1 MFDQSSDQH
10 KTRDE
15 LIHEIESLR
24 SKLAATQH
32 PSQRDASG
40 RMMSPTDTASAP
52 IPSSAA
58 SRHDA
63 RSRHAQLDSQGDA
76 LALAIDRRFAVQ
88 YAVSAALV
96 ESSTRDDLDA
106 VAARV
111 LEVIGRGLG
120 WELGALWTIDRTSGL
135 LHCGSIWLAPG
146 VDGSMFVGACRRQ
159 TLALGVG
166 LPGRV
171 WSDERP
177 AWVEDLAADDNF
189 PRLRA
194 ALDAGLHAAFAF
206 PVRGPSGILGVI
218 EFFSRAMRAPDTV
231 LLHMAI
237 SIGNQVGQVVE
248 RHRAEAAERA
258 SLARQATIIG
268 TALDGIVG
276 MDADGRINEFN
287 PAAERIFGYQR
298 AEVIGRDLAD
308 ALIPAA
314 LRARYRGALA
324 PYLLTGEQHQMDR
337 RMEMTAIRADGS
349 LFPVELAITRI
360 PVDGP
365 PAFVGYIRD
374 ITDRRRSEDELT
386 RLLAREREAREAAE
400 SVSRRIATLQS
411 ITDTALAHLSFDDLI
426 SRLLQRVRVAMEVDN
441 VAIMLPTGEDETL
454 TLRAELGPDEAV
466 ARTVRVPA
474 GRGIAGRIMAERRPV
489 VVDDLNQAD
498 LTNPYLRE
506 HFRSLLGVPLLVEDR
521 VLGVIHVA
529 TLRSRHFS
537 EDDVSLLQLVA
548 DRIAL
553 ALDLSH
559 LYDAERAAR
568 RSAQAAEQRT
578 RALADELAA
587 VIDAIPSG
595 VLVCDAS
602 GQLVRVNRQGAAFL
616 GQSSQ
621 QAALGSLERYATTS
635 SLRYPDGTTIPTAE
649 RPLIQA
655 LRGITRTDFRGMVR
669 HRESGRA
676 MHVQFSFAPIR
687 DGSGA
692 IIGAVA
698 VANDITELYRLERQ
712 KDEFLGIASHE
723 LKTPLTTLKILTQLT
738 RRRLERLNLLETE
751 HTARMDRAIAR
762 IERLVND
769 LLDASRIESG
779 KLALRIE
786 RCDLA
791 EVCRQAI
798 AEQRESAERDI
809 AANLP
814 DAPIWVEADADRIE
828 QVLANLLSNALKY
841 SAPDSPV
848 TLTLETHDGE
858 AIVSVEDQ
866 GVGIPPDAVDHLFER
881 FYRVP
886 GVQVQSGSGVGLGLG
901 LFISREIVERHGGR
915 IWADSVVGVGSV
927 FGLAL
932 PLAMPL
938 SG

>member
-32 PSQRDASG
+32 SAVRDAGS
-40 RMMSPTDTASAP
+40 RLRPPTDTGSAP
-52 IPSSAA
+52 VSSSVG
-58 SRHDA
+58 SRHDG
-63 RSRHAQLDSQGDA
+63 RSQLPTPDSRRDA

-88 YAVSAALV
+88 YAVSTALV

-106 VAARV
+106 VAAHV
-111 LEVIGRGLG
+111 LEAVGHGLG
-120 WELGALWTIDRTSGL
+120 WELGTLWTIDRASGL
-135 LHCGSIWLAPG
+135 LHCGPIWQAPG
-146 VDGSMFVGACRRQ
+146 VDGSVFVGACRRQ
-159 TLALGVG
+159 TLAPGVG

-177 AWVEDLAADDNF
+177 AWVENLAADDNF

-206 PVRGPSGILGVI
+206 PVRGPSGIFGVF
-218 EFFSRAMRAPDTV
+218 EFFSRALRSPDTA
-231 LLHMAI
+231 LLHMAM
-237 SIGNQVGQVVE
+237 SVGNQVGQVVE

-258 SLARQATIIG
+258 SLARQAAIIG

-276 MDADGRINEFN
+276 MDTDGRINEFN
-287 PAAERIFGYQR
+287 PAAERMFGYQR
-298 AEVIGRDLAD
+298 AEVIGQDLAD
-308 ALIPAA
+308 ALIPPA
-314 LRARYRGALA
+314 LRARYRGALVR
-324 PYLLTGEQHQMDR
+324 YLATGEQHQMDH
-337 RMEMTAIRADGS
+337 RMEMTAMRADAS

-360 PVDGP
+360 PLNDP

-400 SVSRRIATLQS
+400 SVSHRLATLQA

-426 SRLLQRVRVAMEVDN
+426 SRLLERVRTAMEVDN
-441 VAIMLPTGEDETL
+441 VAILLPSEDGKAL
-454 TLRAELGPDEAV
+454 MLRAVLGPQEEV
-466 ARTVRVPA
+466 ARTVRVPV
-474 GRGIAGRIMAERRPV
+474 GRGIAGRIMAERQAI

-498 LTNPYLRE
+498 LINPYLRE
-506 HFRSLLGVPLLVEDR
+506 HFHSLLGVPLLVEDR

-529 TLRSRHFS
+529 TLRAHHFS
-537 EDDVSLLQLVA
+537 EDDVTLLRLVA

-559 LYDAERAAR
+559 LYEAERAAR
-568 RSAQAAEQRT
+568 RDAQSAEQRA

-587 VIDAIPSG
+587 IIDAIPSG

-602 GQLVRVNRQGAAFL
+602 GQLIRVNRQGAAFL
-616 GQSSQ
+616 GQPSQ

-655 LRGITRTDFRGMVR
+655 LRGITRTDFRGMIR
-669 HRESGRA
+669 HSESGRA
-676 MHVQFSFAPIR
+676 MHIQFSFAPIR
-687 DGSGA
+687 DGGGA

-698 VANDITELYRLERQ
+698 VTNDITEMYRLERQ
-712 KDEFLGIASHE
+712 KDEFLSIASHE

-798 AEQRESAERDI
+798 AEQHESAERDI
-809 AANLP
+809 TGHLP

-841 SAPDSPV
+841 SAPESPV

-927 FGLAL
+927 FGLDL

-938 SG
+938 KD